1 MSSCFLFMHMN
12 TKVVYQKLHQKTG
25 LFQHRM
31 KPDTG
36 VSVLGLSYD
45 LIKQQ
50 ILRILEKLNT

>member
-1 MSSCFLFMHMN
+1 MHMN

-36 VSVLGLSYD
+36 VSVLGLSHD
-45 LIKQQ
+45 LIEQQ